1 MSRIEAR
8 TLKGFRDYLPEAM
21 IPKQAML
28 DRIAR
33 TFERHGFSP
42 VTTPALE
49 YTEVLTGNIGPE
61 DQKLLYRFQDHGDR
75 DVALRFD
82 LTVPFARMIAE
93 HGELPRPFRRY
104 QMGTVWRGESPGKG
118 RYREF
123 MQCDVDIVGS
133 ESMLAEAE
141 ILAVGCAA
149 IEGLGVDR
157 FQLRLGHRKLL
168 NALMTSLGV
177 DSSDRVQ
184 IILRELDKLLKVGEE
199 QVRKS
204 LTENAGLQSDA
215 IDRVFQ
221 FIRLGESSSDLIG
234 DLEGLVGDQPD
245 GPLGIAQLAELLA
258 FAEAAGFRDRIVVDL
273 SIARGLDYYTGA
285 VYETFLL
292 DLPDLGSVMSGGRY
306 DGLIGLFLGQSI
318 PAVGISVGIDRLV
331 AGLQELGLVPERKTA
346 ARVLVVTFNAET
358 ATDALRVATSLRAAG
373 IPTELF
379 PGTTK
384 LAKQFKY
391 ANRLGFP
398 LVVVGGPDELAQGQ
412 VQLKDME
419 AGDQTN
425 IAIADLPAEVSK
437 RLAAMDLATGK
448 A

>member
-21 IPKQAML
+21 IPKQSML

-61 DQKLLYRFQDHGDR
+61 NQKLLYRFRDHGDR

-141 ILAVGCAA
+141 ILGVGCAA
-149 IEGLGVDR
+149 LEGLGVER
-157 FQLRLGHRKLL
+157 FQLRLGHRLLL

-177 DSSDRVQ
+177 DESERVQ
-184 IILRELDKLLKVGEE
+184 VILRELDKLLKVGEKS
-199 QVRKS
+199 VRQS
-204 LTENAGLQSDA
+204 LRQLAGLEDDA
-215 IDRVFQ
+215 LERIFR
-221 FIRLGESSSDLIG
+221 FIRLGESEG
-234 DLEGLVGDQPD
+234 DLLEELESLVGDQPD
-245 GPLGIAQLAELLA
+245 GPAGIAQLGEILRY
-258 FAEAAGFRDRIVVDL
+258 AEAAGFRERIEVDL

-331 AGLQELGLVPERKTA
+331 VGLQELGLVPEQKTS
-346 ARVLVVTFNAET
+346 ARVLVTTFNIDT
-358 ATDALRVATSLRAAG
+358 ASASVEVARALRAAG
-373 IPTELF
+373 IPTELY
-379 PGTTK
+379 PGTPK
-384 LAKQFKY
+384 IAKQFKY

-398 LVVVGGPDELAQGQ
+398 LVVIGGPDELAQGQ
-412 VQLKDME
+412 VTLKDMIGGE
-419 AGDQTN
+419 QM
-425 IAIADLPAEVSK
+425 IVAIADLPGEVEK
-437 RLAAMDLATGK
+437 RLQSLDTASERE
-448 A
+448 